1 MPIRPKKKS
10 GLPKKVSRTAA
21 AQEAVNEYEEER
33 SLMHDMK
40 ASFRTNFPDANVA
53 LQDIMRQEDLV
64 QDKIKVA
71 IPLIRDA
78 RQDVGDFKCQIK
90 RSTPCY
96 DDKEFASLVTGLEEG
111 GDVLV
116 ELIEEG
122 YVKVLKLDPSV
133 ANYFAQHP
141 QLAEHFKSAWR
152 DAQDLTPAVTAPKI

>member
-10 GLPKKVSRTAA
+10 TLPKKVTAAAA
-21 AQEAVNEYEEER
+21 AQEAVDEYEEER
-33 SLMHDMK
+33 SLLLDMK
-40 ASFRTNFPDANVA
+40 ASFRTDFPDANVA
-53 LQDIMRQEDLV
+53 LQNIMRQEDLV
-64 QDKIKVA
+64 QDKIKAA

-90 RSTPCY
+90 RSTPNY

-111 GDVLV
+111 GDVLI
-116 ELIEEG
+116 ELLEEG

-152 DAQDLTPAVTAPKI
+152 DAQELTPAVTAPKL